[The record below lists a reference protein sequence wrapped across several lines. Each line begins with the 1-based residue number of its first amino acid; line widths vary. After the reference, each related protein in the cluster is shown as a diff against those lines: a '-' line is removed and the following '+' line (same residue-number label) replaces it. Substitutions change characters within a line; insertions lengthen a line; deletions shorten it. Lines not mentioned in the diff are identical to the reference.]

1 MSSPIS
7 ARIADRLRQDLAR
20 YCVEHGVS
28 QTDAI
33 AAGLD
38 LLLARPTPDS
48 PLTPEQA
55 AAGLAL
61 LERDL
66 AARLAGFD
74 AEAAEEEG
82 RD

>member
-7 ARIADRLRQDLAR
+7 ARIPTELRQDLAK

-33 AAGLD
+33 AAGLE
-38 LLLARPTPDS
+38 LLFAHPAPSS

-55 AAGLAL
+55 AAGLAQ

-66 AARLAGFD
+66 ASRLTGFD